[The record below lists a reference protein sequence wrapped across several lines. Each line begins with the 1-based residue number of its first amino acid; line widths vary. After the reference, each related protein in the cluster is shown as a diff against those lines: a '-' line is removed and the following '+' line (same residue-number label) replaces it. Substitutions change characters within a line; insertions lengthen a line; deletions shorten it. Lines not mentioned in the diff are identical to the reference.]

1 MSKASFKEN
10 CKCYLLTHLTSY
22 LLVWDNMRHC
32 QALKGIP
39 STVVYTDHQ
48 DHVRTVPSEP
58 PENRVSPSRENMTVW
73 ASLSWPISLWIC
85 PDLRSSKW
93 ITPLPLAWAKTR
105 PDRERGGERNGE
117 RKKIKVLFQAVTVY
131 KQQNIQFCF
140 NYNSDSC

>member
-1 MSKASFKEN
+1 MLPDDTFN
-10 CKCYLLTHLTSY
+10 SY
-22 LLVWDNMRHC
+22 LLVWDNMRHF

-39 STVVYTDHQ
+39 SSVGCTDRQ
-48 DHVRTVPSEP
+48 DHVWTVPSEP

-105 PDRERGGERNGE
+105 PDRERGGERKGE
-117 RKKIKVLFQAVTVY
+117 RKNENQSFISSSNSLQATKYTVLF
-131 KQQNIQFCF
+131 KL
-140 NYNSDSC
+140 

>member
-1 MSKASFKEN
+1 MSKASFKAN

-22 LLVWDNMRHC
+22 LLVWDNMRHF

-39 STVVYTDHQ
+39 FAVGYTDRQ

-85 PDLRSSKW
+85 PDFRSSKW

-105 PDRERGGERNGE
+105 PDRERGREEGREKENQSFISSSNSLQAT
-117 RKKIKVLFQAVTVY
+117 KYTVLFQL
-131 KQQNIQFCF
+131 
-140 NYNSDSC
+140 